1 MANSIGH
8 PIQKCALI
16 CLCLLLLGGCGGGGG
31 GNPAAQSPVDP
42 DQLAT
47 GKRVYDATCAA
58 CHGAKGEGQPN
69 WKVPVNGVFP
79 APPHDGSGHTWHH
92 PDQVLLEVIANGS
105 GLPNSA
111 MPAYA
116 DILTEQERVAVLAYI
131 KTFWGKQERTY
142 QAQMTQQRSD

>member
-1 MANSIGH
+1 MADSIRRS
-8 PIQKCALI
+8 IQKCAL
-16 CLCLLLLGGCGGGGG
+16 LLLLVLLLAGCGGDAVSDT
-31 GNPAAQSPVDP
+31 PALDP
-42 DQLAT
+42 EQLAT

-58 CHGAKGEGQPN
+58 CHGLNGEGQPN
-69 WKVPVNGVFP
+69 WKVPVNGAFP

-92 PDQVLLEVIANGS
+92 PDQVLLEVIANGG

-116 DILTEQERVAVLAYI
+116 GILTEEERAAVLGYI

>member
-1 MANSIGH
+1 MTNSIRH

-16 CLCLLLLGGCGGGGG
+16 FLFLLLLAGCGGST
-31 GNPAAQSPVDP
+31 AAQESPNDP
-42 DQLAT
+42 EQLAT
-47 GKRVYDATCAA
+47 GKRVYDANCAA
-58 CHGAKGEGQPN
+58 CHGVKGEGQPN

-92 PDQVLLEVIANGS
+92 PDQVLLEVIANGG

-111 MPAYA
+111 MPAYGE
-116 DILTEQERVAVLAYI
+116 ILTEEERVAVLAYI